1 MAKNGRGRGGK
12 IEVEHLSAECHKV
25 GLIPTGGWR
34 ATLAMNIILKG
45 PDGQRYRGG
54 GSRLHVRV
62 YPVLEPSAGRRKPDE
77 GEGAKKK
84 AGAKKKKTSRKR
96 AAPQA

>member
-12 IEVEHLSAECHKV
+12 IEVEHLSAECRKV
-25 GLIPTGGWR
+25 GLVPTGGWR

-54 GSRLHVRV
+54 GARLHVRV
-62 YPVLEPSAGRRKPDE
+62 YPVLEPSPGRRKPGE
-77 GEGAKKK
+77 GTGAKKK
-84 AGAKKKKTSRKR
+84 AGARKKTGRKR
-96 AAPQA
+96 AASAE

>member
-1 MAKNGRGRGGK
+1 MAKNERARGGK
-12 IEVEHLSAECHKV
+12 IAVEHLSAECLKV

-34 ATLAMNIILKG
+34 ATLAVNIMLKG

-62 YPVLEPSAGRRKPDE
+62 YPVLEPSPGRRKP
-77 GEGAKKK
+77 GEA
-84 AGAKKKKTSRKR
+84 AGAKPKAKTGRKR
-96 AAPQA
+96 AAAKA